1 MRKQSNRSTKQARR
15 NRGRSRVPEMP
26 EEQARARTGRVGEGE
41 EGTIIV
47 SPTGTKHRPL
57 KNKTRRLARSRAKS
71 PAIGR
76 QKPGRTAKSR
86 RAQAGRADHRG
97 AIGRS

>member
-1 MRKQSNRSTKQARR
+1 MQSNRSAKQTRR

-26 EEQARARTGRVGEGE
+26 EEQARARTGSVGEGE

-57 KNKTRRLARSRAKS
+57 KRKTRRLARSRAKS

-76 QKPGRTAKSR
+76 QKQGRTAKSR
-86 RAQAGRADHRG
+86 RAQAGRGDQRAG
-97 AIGRS
+97 IGRP